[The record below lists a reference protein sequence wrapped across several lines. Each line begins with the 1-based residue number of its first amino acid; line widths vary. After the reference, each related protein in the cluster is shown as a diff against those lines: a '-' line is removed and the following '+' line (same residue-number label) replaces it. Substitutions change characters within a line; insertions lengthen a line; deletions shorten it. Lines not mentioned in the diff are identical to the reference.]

1 MSTDHTSDETVPD
14 TSHSR
19 TDNDDEVEVLRER
32 VAELEAEKERQDA
45 LITGALERIRE
56 LEERLEADES
66 TLKTE
71 LDVALEAPPDVVVDR
86 YSVAEQRALVV
97 AQHLRDIGGPTGAK
111 VDQKLVRIV
120 ERERE
125 ESLAWSQIY
134 RACKALESMTRGEI
148 EFVNDDGGANRLHV
162 EDDSVLP

>member
-1 MSTDHTSDETVPD
+1 MSTDHISDETIPD
-14 TSHSR
+14 ASHCR
-19 TDNDDEVEVLRER
+19 TTNDDEVEALRER

-66 TLKTE
+66 APKTE
-71 LDVALEAPPDVVVDR
+71 LDVALEAPPDVVTDQ
-86 YSVAEQRALVV
+86 YNIAEQRALIV
-97 AQHLRDIGGPTGAK
+97 AEHLRDIGGPNGAK

-134 RACKALESMTRGEI
+134 RACEALESMTRGEI
-148 EFVNDDGGANRLHV
+148 EFIDDDGGDNRLHV
-162 EDDSVLP
+162 NDDSLLP